1 MISKLPRWA
10 WFGGI
15 ILTCVAGMINA
26 VAFLSFQHQ
35 GVTHLTGSTT
45 LVGIAAAQGNFSSV
59 LQLVAIAGAFV
70 AGCAASG
77 VIIQD
82 STLRLGRRYGVAL
95 ALESLLLFSA
105 VPLLDNRQ
113 TIGACLASCACGLQ
127 NGMASTFSGAVL
139 RTTHVSGAFTDL
151 GIFLGH
157 LMRGMAVDMPRA
169 RLCAMLIGG
178 FLLGSCLG
186 AWGHARLGNHILY
199 LPAAVIGSAG
209 IAYAAFRHF
218 RGPAASAK
226 RVH

>member
-15 ILTCVAGMINA
+15 MLTGVAGMINA

-45 LVGIAAAQGNFSSV
+45 LVGIAIAGGDLEAAVRLG
-59 LQLVAIAGAFV
+59 AIAGAFLV
-70 AGCAASG
+70 GCMASG
-77 VIIQD
+77 AIIQD

-95 ALESLLLFSA
+95 ALESLLLFCA
-105 VPLLDNRQ
+105 VPLLDGKEVA
-113 TIGACLASCACGLQ
+113 GACLASCACGLQ

-151 GIFLGH
+151 GISFGH
-157 LMRGMAVDMPRA
+157 LIRGIAVDA
-169 RLCAMLIGG
+169 RRMHLGAMLIGG

-186 AWGHARLGNHILY
+186 ALGHARLGNHILY
-199 LPAAVIGSAG
+199 LPAFVIGGAG
-209 IAYAAFRHF
+209 MAYTAFRHF
-218 RGPAASAK
+218 RQPGKTPPT
-226 RVH
+226 

>member
-15 ILTCVAGMINA
+15 VLTCVAGMINA

-45 LVGIAAAQGNFSSV
+45 LFGIALANADIRAASH
-59 LQLVAIAGAFV
+59 LAAIAGAFMV
-70 AGCAASG
+70 GCIASG
-77 VIIQD
+77 MIVQD

-95 ALESLLLFSA
+95 TVESLLLFCA
-105 VPLLDNRQ
+105 VPLLDHQ
-113 TIGACLASCACGLQ
+113 QAMGACLASCACGLQ

-151 GIFLGH
+151 GVFLGH
-157 LMRGMAVDMPRA
+157 LLRGMSVDFRRM

-178 FLLGSCLG
+178 FLAGSILGTQ
-186 AWGHARLGNHILY
+186 GHAWCGNRILY
-199 LPAAVIGSAG
+199 FPAFVIGAAG
-209 IAYAAFRHF
+209 AVYAAYRHF
-218 RGPAASAK
+218 NLPPA
-226 RVH
+226 